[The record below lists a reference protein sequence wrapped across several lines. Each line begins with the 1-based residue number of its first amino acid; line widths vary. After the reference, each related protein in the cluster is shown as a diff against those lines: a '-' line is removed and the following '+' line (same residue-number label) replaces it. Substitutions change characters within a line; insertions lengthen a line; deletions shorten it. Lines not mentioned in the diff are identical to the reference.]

1 MFLPM
6 TFVRFRCPSPV
17 GPVLLAALLAGCAA
31 PRVLPPAATAA
42 PLPPTLPNQSPVSA
56 SPAPTT
62 APAGTMTTTPTPAP
76 TAAPSAPSAIHTEW
90 RVVQARTEPMLD
102 RRRARLDFRPDGRL
116 LGHTSCN
123 PLTATYT
130 LAGSALKVGPVA
142 TTKMRCAPLQLEQED
157 RLLTALE
164 VAATAVVRSD
174 GLLELRDADGRGVL
188 RAVRAD
194 QPE

>member
-6 TFVRFRCPSPV
+6 TLVRSRCPSPV
-17 GPVLLAALLAGCAA
+17 GPVLLAVLLAGCAA

-42 PLPPTLPNQSPVSA
+42 PLPPTLPGQTRPTVTPV
-56 SPAPTT
+56 P
-62 APAGTMTTTPTPAP
+62 TPTPTPTATS
-76 TAAPSAPSAIHTEW
+76 TAAPAAPSAIHTEW

-102 RRRARLDFRPDGRL
+102 RRRARLDFRADGRL

-130 LAGSALKVGPVA
+130 LTGTALKVGPIA

-174 GLLELRDADGRGVL
+174 GLLELRDGDGRGVL